1 MCSRLNCFDYNLTA
15 VELKLICRR
24 FNLNVSHLHI
34 EPVILKLNFT
44 ESSQTVCQSR
54 LSKHIGTNCIDYKM
68 GCSFGEEFKALLFDL
83 LEAHDMLLE
92 VKFIT
97 FQYEMSMKNF

>member
-24 FNLNVSHLHI
+24 FNLYVSHLHV

-44 ESSQTVCQSR
+44 ESSQTEYQSG
-54 LSKHIGTNCIDYKM
+54 LSKDM
-68 GCSFGEEFKALLFDL
+68 GIIIL
-83 LEAHDMLLE
+83 
-92 VKFIT
+92 IT
-97 FQYEMSMKNF
+97 KRGV